1 MLREISLHMLD
12 LAQNSLSAGAANIAV
27 FLWADRKADT
37 LTLRIKDD
45 GCGMDEEFL
54 ERVTDPF
61 TTTRKT
67 RKTGLGLPFVR
78 LSAELS
84 GGSFK
89 IASKKGAGTEV
100 TAVFGLSS
108 IDRMPV
114 GDLAESL
121 VTLTSQCDAAGAEL
135 TFSLKADGKSFDY
148 STSEVRR
155 VLGPDISLQ
164 DAGVLQCL
172 KELIRKEILVLD

>member
-1 MLREISLHMLD
+1 MLD

-45 GCGMDEEFL
+45 G
-54 ERVTDPF
+54 
-61 TTTRKT
+61 
-67 RKTGLGLPFVR
+67 
-78 LSAELS
+78 
-84 GGSFK
+84 
-89 IASKKGAGTEV
+89 
-100 TAVFGLSS
+100 
-108 IDRMPV
+108 
-114 GDLAESL
+114 
-121 VTLTSQCDAAGAEL
+121 
-135 TFSLKADGKSFDY
+135 KSFDY

-164 DAGVLQCL
+164 GAGVLQCL